1 MRGRGIW
8 SMISIGTRVSR
19 VLTSGRD
26 HCAVEDGLDFIYGQ
40 HRNVSAQLLRLFFH
54 DCCFIEG
61 CDASVLLDDSN
72 GDKNHSIENQAT
84 PNRSLKGFDKIDQ
97 IKVELE
103 NVCPAVVSC
112 ADVLALA
119 ARDGIILVC

>member
-1 MRGRGIW
+1 MNKFGY
-8 SMISIGTRVSR
+8 
-19 VLTSGRD
+19 
-26 HCAVEDGLDFIYGQ
+26 CNFYPAIYLSFLMLWGFLNQ
-40 HRNVSAQLLRLFFH
+40 
-54 DCCFIEG
+54 G